1 MNKLYPLK
9 FHSIIKEA
17 IWGGNQ
23 LEKLLNKDTGNLKK
37 AAESWE
43 ISGVM
48 GDISVVLNGPLQ
60 GNNLQELIDVYMG
73 DLVGDGVY
81 DKFGIEFPLLIKFID
96 ANDILSIQVH
106 PNDELSEKRHKAFGK
121 TEMWYILEAE
131 KDSFLISGFNK
142 EINKGIYL
150 DHFYRKKLSDIL
162 NYEKVSKGDVFYIP
176 AGRVHAIGP
185 GILLAEIQQ
194 TSDVTY
200 RIYDW
205 DRVDKKGKGR
215 ELHTELALEAI
226 DFGHVDNY
234 KTSYEANNNETSLLV
249 NSPYFTTNILSF
261 DKIIDKDY
269 VKADSFVI
277 YICVEG
283 SFSLHYNSEILKIDK
298 GETVLLPASLN
309 EFRLEPSEKTTLLEI
324 FKP

>member
-1 MNKLYPLK
+1 MNELYPLK
-9 FHSIIKEA
+9 FHPIVKEA
-17 IWGGNQ
+17 IWGGDK
-23 LEKLLNKDTGNLKK
+23 LEKLLNKDTGNLRK

-43 ISGVM
+43 ISGVE

-60 GNNLQELIDVYMG
+60 ENNLQELIEVYMG
-73 DLVGDGVY
+73 DLVGDAVY

-106 PNDELSEKRHKAFGK
+106 PNDELSKKRHKAFGK
-121 TEMWYILEAE
+121 TEMWYVLEAE
-131 KDSFLISGFNK
+131 KDSFLITGFNK
-142 EINKGIYL
+142 EINKGIYM
-150 DHFYRKKLSDIL
+150 DHFLQKKLTDIL
-162 NYEKVSKGDVFYIP
+162 NYEKVSKGDVYYIP
-176 AGRVHAIGP
+176 AGRIHSIGP

-194 TSDVTY
+194 TSNVTY

-226 DFGHVDNY
+226 DFRHVDKY
-234 KTSYEANNNETSLLV
+234 KTSYKANTNETSLLV
-249 NSPYFTTNILSF
+249 SSPYFTTNILSF

-269 VKADSFVI
+269 VKTDSFVI
-277 YICVEG
+277 YMCMEG
-283 SFSLHYNSEILKIDK
+283 AFSLHHNSGVLEIIK
-298 GETVLLPASLN
+298 GETILLPASLN

-324 FKP
+324 SKS

>member
-9 FHSIIKEA
+9 FHPIVKEA

-23 LEKLLNKDTGNLKK
+23 LERLLNKDTGNHKK

-60 GNNLQELIDVYMG
+60 GNNLQELIEVYMG
-73 DLVGDGVY
+73 DLVGDSVY

-106 PNDELSEKRHKAFGK
+106 PNDKLSEKRHKAFGK
-121 TEMWYILEAE
+121 TEMWYVLNAE
-131 KDSFLISGFNK
+131 KDSFLITGFNK
-142 EINKGIYL
+142 EINKEIYL
-150 DHFYRKKLSDIL
+150 DHFNQKKLPEIL
-162 NYEKVSKGDVFYIP
+162 NYEKVYKGDVFYIP
-176 AGRVHAIGP
+176 AGRIHAIGP

-205 DRVDKKGKGR
+205 DRVDKNGKGR

-226 DFGHVDNY
+226 DFRHVDKY
-234 KTSYEANNNETSLLV
+234 KTSYEANTNETSLLV
-249 NSPYFTTNILSF
+249 SSPYFTTNILSF

-269 VKADSFVI
+269 VKTDSFVI
-277 YICVEG
+277 YMCMEG
-283 SFSLHYNSEILKIDK
+283 AFSLHFNSEILEISK

-309 EFRLEPSEKTTLLEI
+309 EFRLEPIEKTTLLEI
-324 FKP
+324 TKP

>member
-1 MNKLYPLK
+1 MNELYPLK
-9 FHSIIKEA
+9 FHPIVKEA
-17 IWGGNQ
+17 IWGGNK
-23 LEKLLNKDTGNLKK
+23 LEKLLNKNTGKIKK
-37 AAESWE
+37 ASESWE
-43 ISGVM
+43 ISGV
-48 GDISVVLNGPLQ
+48 IKNVSVVLNGPLKD
-60 GNNLQELIDVYMG
+60 NNLQELIEVYMG

-106 PNDELSEKRHKAFGK
+106 PNDELSEKRHRAYGK
-121 TEMWYILEAE
+121 TEMWYVLEAE
-131 KDSFLISGFNK
+131 KNSFLITGFNK
-142 EINKGIYL
+142 EINKKIYL
-150 DHFYRKKLSDIL
+150 DHFHQKKLPDIL

-205 DRVDKKGKGR
+205 DRVDKDGNGR
-215 ELHTELALEAI
+215 ELHTDLALEAI
-226 DFGHVDNY
+226 DFGHVDKY
-234 KTSYEANNNETSLLV
+234 KTSYEANINQTSLLV
-249 NSPYFTTNILSF
+249 SSPYFSTSILSF

-269 VKADSFVI
+269 VTTDSFVI

-283 SFSLHYNSEILKIDK
+283 AFSLHYNSGILEISK

-309 EFRLEPSEKTTLLEI
+309 EFRLEPSEKSTLLEI

>member
-1 MNKLYPLK
+1 MNELYPLK
-9 FHSIIKEA
+9 FHPIVKEA

-23 LEKLLNKDTGNLKK
+23 LKRLLNKDTGNIKK

-48 GDISVVLNGPLQ
+48 GDVSVVLNGPLQ
-60 GNNLQELIDVYMG
+60 GNNIQELIEVYMG
-73 DLVGDGVY
+73 DLVGDAVY

-121 TEMWYILEAE
+121 TEMWYVLEAE

-150 DHFYRKKLSDIL
+150 DHFNHKKLPEVL

-176 AGRVHAIGP
+176 AGRIHAIGP

-205 DRVDKKGKGR
+205 DRVDKNGNGR

-226 DFGHVDNY
+226 DFSHVDNY
-234 KTSYEANNNETSLLV
+234 KTSYKANTNETSLLV
-249 NSPYFTTNILSF
+249 SCPYFTTNILNF

-269 VKADSFVI
+269 VKTESFVI
-277 YICVEG
+277 YMCMEG
-283 SFSLHYNSEILKIDK
+283 AFSLHYNSGILEITK
-298 GETVLLPASLN
+298 GETILLPASLN
-309 EFRLEPSEKTTLLEI
+309 EFRLDPSEKTILLEI
-324 FKP
+324 SKP